1 MIARGEVR
9 LNGKVVTE
17 LPVFVNVRA
26 DKVAVNGRPIELD
39 GAGGGSRGR
48 GRVELK
54 RVYIAVN
61 KPDRT
66 LAVTRDDPYGTGE
79 PDATR
84 GARRTV
90 LDLVTAK
97 GMPRLFPVGRLGFHD
112 TGLVILTND
121 GELANRLTHARYGV
135 PRTYVL
141 VVRGRVPEETMAR
154 MSRRLALSLGP
165 DHPLSTA
172 PIRTLGTQRDETE
185 IEVTLRESPKLRID
199 ALVFEAGLKVK
210 RLVRTAIGPVSIRGI
225 ASGDW
230 KFLDRN
236 ELEELQA
243 AAGLVGAAPRGR
255 KPAERPEAARPR
267 RNAPG
272 KVARGVLQARGA
284 ERARGPKPATGR
296 PERSSADAQRA
307 EKRPSRAPAR
317 GPRAQSESSEFATKR
332 PRRILPGRSA
342 DRRGGAAT

>member
-17 LPVFVNVRA
+17 LPVFVNLRA
-26 DKVAVNGRPIELD
+26 DKVAVNGRTIDLD

-66 LAVTRDDPYGTGE
+66 LATTRDDPYGTGE
-79 PDATR
+79 PDAVR

-97 GMPRLFPVGRLGFHD
+97 GLPRLFPVGRLGFHD

-135 PRTYVL
+135 PRTYVV
-141 VVRGRVPEETMAR
+141 VVRGRVPEETLQR

-165 DHPLSTA
+165 DHPLAAS
-172 PIRTLGTQRDETE
+172 PIRTLKVERDETE
-185 IEVTLRESPKLRID
+185 LEVTLRESPKLRID
-199 ALVFEAGLKVK
+199 ALIFEAGLKVK

-225 ASGDW
+225 ASGTW

-236 ELEELQA
+236 ELEELQSV
-243 AAGLVGAAPRGR
+243 AGLSGPPARARR
-255 KPAERPEAARPR
+255 PAERPDAAKPR

-284 ERARGPKPATGR
+284 ERARGK
-296 PERSSADAQRA
+296 QFVA
-307 EKRPSRAPAR
+307 EGGERAPGGDAR
-317 GPRAQSESSEFATKR
+317 PRGVRAPIARREDPAEPAGKR
-332 PRRILPGRSA
+332 PRRILPGRPA
-342 DRRGGAAT
+342 DRRGGKST